1 MLFNQLEH
9 FNRCS
14 YGYQCKSNF
23 VTAFPRKIFYYMC
36 TIDSM
41 DLNFAVDCI
50 WLILQSECNRLDWR
64 EYWLL
69 QTCLLCIQR
78 FRLRKVI
85 SYGILTISIRV
96 IVTFRMT
103 HGTFQLINM
112 YNSNEMKFYFL
123 RFGKK
128 KTTFSLVYLLI
139 CWNSRTQYIANTKS
153 QYRYTFQSFWYRF

>member
-1 MLFNQLEH
+1 MSQHFPENTVLYMYGWFNG
-9 FNRCS
+9 FKFCS
-14 YGYQCKSNF
+14 WLHL
-23 VTAFPRKIFYYMC
+23 
-36 TIDSM
+36 ID
-41 DLNFAVDCI
+41 FAVRM
-50 WLILQSECNRLDWR
+50 QSIGLNRIVLAASDM
-64 EYWLL
+64 L
-69 QTCLLCIQR
+69 TMHSK

-85 SYGILTISIRV
+85 SSGILTISIRV

-139 CWNSRTQYIANTKS
+139 CLNSRTQYIANTKYNNS